1 MWTRLLASG
10 LPDRQRHGRTVT
22 QGRCFACTAETL
34 KHTLLTS
41 LVTRRGKTGWV
52 SVLLRFSAETGV
64 DETKKQRGFCWEI
77 ENIIEFLWKFWKGE
91 IKIKC
96 KSTVFLFE
104 TYLRLCAVN
113 IAFVAVGNDV
123 LRLVG
128 EFVFKNAKLPNGEI
142 PGYHCVGVRC
152 FGP

>member
-1 MWTRLLASG
+1 MGFGA
-10 LPDRQRHGRTVT
+10 
-22 QGRCFACTAETL
+22 AE
-34 KHTLLTS
+34 
-41 LVTRRGKTGWV
+41 V
-52 SVLLRFSAETGV
+52 FAETGV

-77 ENIIEFLWKFWKGE
+77 ENIIQFLWKFWKGE

>member
-1 MWTRLLASG
+1 M
-10 LPDRQRHGRTVT
+10 
-22 QGRCFACTAETL
+22 
-34 KHTLLTS
+34 
-41 LVTRRGKTGWV
+41 
-52 SVLLRFSAETGV
+52 
-64 DETKKQRGFCWEI
+64 
-77 ENIIEFLWKFWKGE
+77 
-91 IKIKC
+91 KILEGGDQNKMQIYG
-96 KSTVFLFE
+96 FLFE